1 MWCFK
6 PPSPLWAG
14 GLFVPVRLEKIV
26 IMEVKIFVGNLSAST
41 TEKQLSAIFARAG
54 DVLAVHIITDRL
66 TGGSKGYAY
75 ITMSAQSEADKAV
88 SMLNRSLCEDH
99 RLKVVLARPRE
110 QRGSGLMH

>member
-1 MWCFK
+1 
-6 PPSPLWAG
+6 
-14 GLFVPVRLEKIV
+14 LFVPVRLEKVV

-41 TEKQLSAIFARAG
+41 TEKQLTAIFARAG

-88 SMLNRSLCEDH
+88 SMLNRSLFEEH
-99 RLKVVLARPRE
+99 RLKVILLKSRE
-110 QRGSGLMH
+110 QRGSLKTH